1 MCSVDAALLEP
12 LDFTTFTDF
21 GIEQMGQQES
31 GKMALWS
38 HTEQW
43 EKKAF
48 FPAKAKLWFY

>member
-38 HTEQW
+38 HTEQ
-43 EKKAF
+43 
-48 FPAKAKLWFY
+48 